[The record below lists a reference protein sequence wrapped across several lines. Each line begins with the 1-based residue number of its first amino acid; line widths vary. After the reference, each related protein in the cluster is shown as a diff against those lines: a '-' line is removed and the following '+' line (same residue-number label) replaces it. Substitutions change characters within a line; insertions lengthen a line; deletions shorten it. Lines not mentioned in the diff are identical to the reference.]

1 MRSSQFPL
9 KHNVSKWF
17 LQSLYDSKKWIA
29 SDALILSEK
38 KEKKNQVTMTTANTE
53 RRRRKIPKTAAVAAK
68 GELSAKEF
76 QGDGKQ
82 PKKKEEE
89 EKNWM

>member
-1 MRSSQFPL
+1 
-9 KHNVSKWF
+9 
-17 LQSLYDSKKWIA
+17 
-29 SDALILSEK
+29 
-38 KEKKNQVTMTTANTE
+38 MTTANTE

-89 EKNWM
+89 VEKNWM